1 MFFYFTLID
10 EQSDRD
16 KFKKIYFH
24 YRDMMYRFAFSILN
38 NQANVEDAVQES
50 FFKLAKNIS
59 KISDPVCSKTSAF
72 IVIIVR
78 NTCYDI
84 LRKEKGVKISYD
96 DDEIESGKFDMPDF
110 EEVFSRLGVNVILDV
125 IKNIDCKYRDALSLK
140 YLYGYSNA
148 EIARLIG
155 ISEKNAEMRIYRGK
169 SILKNRLE
177 EFGYA
182 FK

>member
-1 MFFYFTLID
+1 
-10 EQSDRD
+10 
-16 KFKKIYFH
+16 
-24 YRDMMYRFAFSILN
+24 
-38 NQANVEDAVQES
+38 
-50 FFKLAKNIS
+50 
-59 KISDPVCSKTSAF
+59 
-72 IVIIVR
+72 
-78 NTCYDI
+78 
-84 LRKEKGVKISYD
+84 
-96 DDEIESGKFDMPDF
+96 MPDF

-125 IKNIDCKYRDALSLK
+125 IKNMDCKYRDALSLK

-177 EFGYA
+177 ELGYA

>member
-96 DDEIESGKFDMPDF
+96 DDKLNRE
-110 EEVFSRLGVNVILDV
+110 N
-125 IKNIDCKYRDALSLK
+125 
-140 YLYGYSNA
+140 
-148 EIARLIG
+148 LICP
-155 ISEKNAEMRIYRGK
+155 
-169 SILKNRLE
+169 ILKRCFRGL
-177 EFGYA
+177 G
-182 FK
+182 